1 MNILKVLAVLPIVL
15 TGCGAVKKAGME
27 ADVEKNIW
35 LNSYK
40 VDCAGV
46 APMSCWQYQE
56 GESFQYDGWMN
67 LYQGIEGFE
76 YRPGN
81 IYKLRVRVE
90 QLNQA
95 NLPADASSI
104 RYHLVK
110 VLETKPDPTLR
121 LNDIWVL
128 EKLEG
133 QVFVVGENANRPQM
147 EINVAQRRVGGKA
160 PCNNFFGSITLKNE
174 HAIEFG
180 KMGSTM
186 MACPELDQERKM
198 LKTFDVIRTWKIE
211 NNRLILTDEKNME
224 VMVFCKVD

>member
-1 MNILKVLAVLPIVL
+1 MNILKVLAVLPLVL
-15 TGCGAVKKAGME
+15 AGCGAVKNAGMD
-27 ADVEKNIW
+27 ADVEKTIW
-35 LNSYK
+35 INSYK
-40 VDCAGV
+40 VDCTGV
-46 APMSCWQYQE
+46 APMSCLQYQE

-90 QLNQA
+90 QLNKA

-110 VLETKPDPTLR
+110 VLETKSDPTLR

-133 QVFVVGENANRPQM
+133 QVFEVGENENRPQM
-147 EINVAQRRVGGKA
+147 EINVAQRRVGDKA
-160 PCNNFFGSITLKNE
+160 PCNNFFGSITLKSE
-174 HAIEFG
+174 DTIEFG

-186 MACPELDQERKM
+186 MACPQLDKERKM
-198 LKTFDVIRTWKIE
+198 FKAFDAIRTWKIE
-211 NNRLILTDEKNME
+211 NNRLIFSDEQNVE
-224 VMVFCKVD
+224 FMVFRKVD